1 MKSHLSALII
11 SIIFSLL
18 IAFTSFT
25 GGKTVWVHNKLT
37 VGTWAAVTATNDS
50 DGIYNIAQDWSV
62 SHNGFHVDVPDNYPT
77 FYLFFDVIVSTQDT
91 KERGPF
97 DNNQDSC
104 WHFHGHLDSWDI
116 YSC

>member
-50 DGIYNIAQDWSV
+50 DGIYNIAQDC
-62 SHNGFHVDVPDNYPT
+62 
-77 FYLFFDVIVSTQDT
+77 TQDT